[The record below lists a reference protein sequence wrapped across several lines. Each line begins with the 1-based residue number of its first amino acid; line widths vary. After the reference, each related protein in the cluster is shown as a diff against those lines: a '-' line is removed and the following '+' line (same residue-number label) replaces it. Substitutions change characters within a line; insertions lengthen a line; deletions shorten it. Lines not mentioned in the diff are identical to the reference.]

1 MESIILRKVIYFFL
15 LICSLDPIG
24 AKADVSF
31 DCRTA
36 KVTAEKLVCDNKT
49 LSDLDG
55 ELGRIYRLIMH
66 GKNASIADKKILKA
80 SQRGWIKGRNDCWKS
95 VSELTCILSSYVVRI
110 SELRIGY
117 VDARKIKETNLS
129 YGPIGLTCEGTK
141 EQFWI
146 TQLHTN
152 ERFATVI
159 GGSYIFVL
167 SQVPTASGVKYQSQT
182 DDVRASLW
190 IKADVTVFQIRD
202 GIAWN
207 CTTFSP

>member
-1 MESIILRKVIYFFL
+1 LESIILRKVIYFFL

-117 VDARKIKETNLS
+117 VDARKTSAMVRLDLPVREQKNNF
-129 YGPIGLTCEGTK
+129 GLRNCIPTSVLL
-141 EQFWI
+141 
-146 TQLHTN
+146 QL
-152 ERFATVI
+152 
-159 GGSYIFVL
+159 
-167 SQVPTASGVKYQSQT
+167 
-182 DDVRASLW
+182 
-190 IKADVTVFQIRD
+190 
-202 GIAWN
+202 
-207 CTTFSP
+207 